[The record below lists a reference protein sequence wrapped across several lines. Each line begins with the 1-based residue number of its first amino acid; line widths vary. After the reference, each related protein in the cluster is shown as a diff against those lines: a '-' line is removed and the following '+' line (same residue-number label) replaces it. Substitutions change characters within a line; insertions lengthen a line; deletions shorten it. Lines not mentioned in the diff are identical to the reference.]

1 MLTKTHGT
9 VEVLPEKNSKDS
21 LHKEF
26 FNFTV
31 VSPLHLE
38 QLLPMCLRTA
48 IEQEPDYYKGL
59 EICILGLNKN
69 LSFTRSGNEASLCHN
84 PLN

>member
-38 QLLPMCLRTA
+38 QLLPMYLHTA
-48 IEQEPDYYKGL
+48 IEQQPDYYKGL
-59 EICILGLNKN
+59 EICILELNK
-69 LSFTRSGNEASLCHN
+69 T
-84 PLN
+84 